1 MLYVW
6 EVEGDGNAGDGVG
19 AQFLMRP
26 HGHASAGVSGCLVRE
41 QLLLR
46 VETGRPAN
54 KVLTFLWKR
63 RPSAAS
69 VSVAKAGSC

>member
-1 MLYVW
+1 MSVSVSIQSRLRIFWGLNNWVLYVW

-26 HGHASAGVSGCLVRE
+26 HGHASAGVSRCLVRE

-46 VETGRPAN
+46 VETGSQLI
-54 KVLTFLWKR
+54 K
-63 RPSAAS
+63 
-69 VSVAKAGSC
+69 C